1 MFRLQTSRDPLGEM
15 RGLLRQMDEVFR
27 DFDRPAWGFGLGSE
41 AWPPVDLRDD
51 GQHLVLSADVPG
63 MHEDEITVEAT
74 GQSITIRGERKV
86 EPPHGYTAH
95 RKERSAI
102 RFNRSFSLPCQIDLE
117 KVQASVR
124 NGVLT
129 VMAAKQ
135 PEARPKQIAIQAK

>member
-1 MFRLQTSRDPLGEM
+1 
-15 RGLLRQMDEVFR
+15 MDEVFR
-27 DFDRPAWGFGLGSE
+27 DFDRPTWGLGLGSE
-41 AWPPVDLRDD
+41 AWPPVDLRDT
-51 GQHLVLSADVPG
+51 GQQLVLSADVPG
-63 MHEDEITVEAT
+63 MGEDEIMVEAT

-86 EPPHGYTAH
+86 EPPQGYTAH

-117 KVQASVR
+117 MVQASVR

-129 VMAAKQ
+129 VTATKL